1 MEATCLDCRALM
13 ELVNHGYGEDHHA
26 DGNQRVLAS
35 EAMVRALLQV
45 RQSLSNSS
53 KPFIGDEME
62 SNNMKFAEQIE
73 QILNLVSGQ

>member
-1 MEATCLDCRALM
+1 MEKIITPMAIKGFGVR
-13 ELVNHGYGEDHHA
+13 G
-26 DGNQRVLAS
+26 DGAS
-35 EAMVRALLQV
+35 TPAGV